1 MAESK
6 QAEKNPQFRVVS
18 QYIQDL
24 SFECP
29 LAPAFVTSSK
39 QDLGL
44 QVMVQ
49 ARELGDDNHEVLI
62 KLRGES
68 KGDKEPTIFMIE
80 VAYAGVFMLKDI
92 PDAQKGP
99 LLGIEAPAL
108 LFPFAR
114 QIMMSNI
121 AAAGFRAPTIEP
133 INFHGL
139 YMQQQQQAAA
149 AAKPEAGKKAAAK

>member
-6 QAEKNPQFRVVS
+6 QADTTPQFRVVS

-29 LAPAFVTSSK
+29 LAPAFVQSTK

-49 ARELGDDNHEVLI
+49 ARDLGEDHHEVVI

-68 KGDKEPTIFMIE
+68 KGDKEATIFMAE
-80 VAYAGVFMLKDI
+80 VAYAGVFMIKNI
-92 PDAQKGP
+92 PDQQRNM
-99 LLGIEAPAL
+99 LLGVDGPSL

-114 QIMMSNI
+114 QVLMGIISS
-121 AAAGFRAPTIEP
+121 AGFRTPVVEP

-139 YMQQQQQAAA
+139 YMQQQQAAA
-149 AAKPEAGKKAAAK
+149 QQAEGGKAKKAAN